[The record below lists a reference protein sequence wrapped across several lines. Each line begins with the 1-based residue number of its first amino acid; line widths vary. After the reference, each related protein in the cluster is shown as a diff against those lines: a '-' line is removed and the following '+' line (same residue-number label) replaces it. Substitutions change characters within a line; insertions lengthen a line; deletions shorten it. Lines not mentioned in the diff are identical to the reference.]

1 MARLVKPM
9 TESQTYRVLISTDL
23 GGDPDD
29 TQSLVHLLHYSDVLK
44 VEGIVST
51 TGPGSTPRADNIRH
65 WVRRVDLDHLRQR
78 GYTGLMSEDEVL
90 AVVKQGATEPRTPF
104 PGGETEGS
112 RWIVQQ
118 AHAPD
123 PAGKGRLL
131 WVLVWGSLTN
141 VAQALHDDPSI
152 ADKIRIT
159 YIGSSN
165 TVNDP
170 YSRDYVFEGMKD
182 MRPELWWIENGVLPK
197 LSHDTFRGYYL
208 GGDQRG
214 EWGNKAF
221 VAHNI
226 RGHGT
231 THGDQ
236 FAQKLGDAFPLAE
249 WPEGTLK
256 EGDTP
261 TFLYLLSPIIGGVGN
276 VDDPTAESWGG
287 QFRRP
292 HPDQFPFY
300 YTDLDAPAE
309 VCQTTINKWRV
320 AYLSDWKER
329 WDRYDEQP
337 QKSSDRE

>member
-1 MARLVKPM
+1 MA
-9 TESQTYRVLISTDL
+9 ESKTYRVLVSTDL

-44 VEGIVST
+44 IEGIVST
-51 TGPGSTPRADNIRH
+51 AGPGSTPRAENVRH
-65 WVRRVDLDHLRQR
+65 WVKRVDLDHLRQR
-78 GYTGLMSEDEVL
+78 GYTGLMSEEQVL
-90 AVVKQGATEPRTPF
+90 ALVKQGATEPRAPF
-104 PGGETEGS
+104 PGGETAGS

-123 PAGKGRLL
+123 PESRGRPL
-131 WVLVWGSLTN
+131 WVLVWGSLTD

-152 ADKIRIT
+152 AGRVRIY

-170 YSRDYVFEGMKD
+170 HSRDYVFDGMQD
-182 MRPELWWIENGVLPK
+182 RWPELWWIENGVLPK

-208 GGDQRG
+208 GGDQSG
-214 EWGNKAF
+214 EWGNRAF
-221 VAHNI
+221 VEHNI
-226 RGHGT
+226 RDHGT
-231 THGDQ
+231 THGGQ
-236 FAQKLGDAFPLAE
+236 FAEKLGDAFPLAK

-261 TFLYLLSPIIGGVGN
+261 TFLYLLSPVVGGVGD

-287 QFRRP
+287 QFHRP
-292 HPDQFPFY
+292 YPDRFPNY

-309 VCQTTINKWRV
+309 VCQATINRWRV
-320 AYLSDWKER
+320 VYLGDWKRR

-337 QKSSDRE
+337 